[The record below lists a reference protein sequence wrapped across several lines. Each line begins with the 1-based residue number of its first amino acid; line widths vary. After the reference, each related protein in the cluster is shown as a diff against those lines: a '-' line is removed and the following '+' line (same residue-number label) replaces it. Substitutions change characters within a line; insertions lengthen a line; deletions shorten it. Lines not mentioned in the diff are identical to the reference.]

1 MYQVLARK
9 YRPRIFDEIIGQDA
23 IVQTLKNAVINDRL
37 SHAYIFTGTRGVGK
51 TSIAR
56 ILAKSI
62 NCENGPTVNPCGV
75 CSACVQIQ
83 NGSSVDVIEID
94 GASNTGVD
102 SVRELKENIIYSPQ
116 SLRFKIYIIDEVHM
130 LSNSA
135 FNALLKTLEE
145 PPAHAKFIF
154 ATTEIH
160 KVPETILSRCQRFN
174 FKRIPT
180 KIIFEKLKE
189 IAKAENI
196 NAIDENFMII
206 ASLADG
212 SLRDSLSIFDTVISY
227 FGNNIEE
234 DISGVLGLTSKSIT
248 SQLISSI
255 FNKDYE
261 GALKAVKEIYESGSD
276 LRQFMKQAA
285 HYIRN
290 IIIVK
295 LRYKDLIY
303 DLTDEEIKTIEPLAE
318 QKSLEEL
325 LDMLDV
331 MINADVKFQRISSPL
346 LMMELTIF
354 RLFNVPDKKNVT
366 ELILK
371 IDELKN
377 KTKHNYGTAESIKP
391 HTSIEIKPAEKQ
403 NIIINNRLNEGK
415 YVQAKPVERTTYNEQ
430 VEYAKPV
437 EHAETFERNELKKDS
452 GQLLEHEKLFEHF
465 SKMDEKLNEKEKTTK
480 PKNFQTASPITEE
493 RLQKDFQKDFAEK
506 TITDDKII
514 ESIKEVFGDSIKRID
529 KI

>member
-9 YRPRIFDEIIGQDA
+9 YRPGIFDEIIGQDA

-62 NCENGPTVNPCGV
+62 NCENGPTANPCGV
-75 CSACVQIQ
+75 CSACIQIQ

-180 KIIFEKLKE
+180 KIIFEKLKD

-196 NAIDENFMII
+196 NAADENLMII

-227 FGNNIEE
+227 FGNDIKE
-234 DISGVLGLTSKSIT
+234 DVSGVLGLTSKSIT
-248 SQLISSI
+248 SKLISSI
-255 FNKDYE
+255 FDKDYE
-261 GALKAVKEIYESGSD
+261 GSLKAVKEIYDSGAD

-325 LDMLDV
+325 LDMLDA

-371 IDELKN
+371 INELKN
-377 KTKHNYGTAESIKP
+377 QTKHNYGTAESIKP
-391 HTSIEIKPAEKQ
+391 YMPIETKSAEKQ
-403 NIIINNRLNEGK
+403 NTIINNRLNEER
-415 YVQAKPVERTTYNEQ
+415 YVQAKPVEAFKQIE
-430 VEYAKPV
+430 P
-437 EHAETFERNELKKDS
+437 KKDS
-452 GQLLEHEKLFEHF
+452 GQFFEHEKLFEHF
-465 SKMDEKLNEKEKTTK
+465 SKMDEKINEKEKITK
-480 PKNFQTASPITEE
+480 PKNFQTEE
-493 RLQKDFQKDFAEK
+493 LHQKDFQKDFPEK
-506 TITDDKII
+506 TITGDKII

>member
-62 NCENGPTVNPCGV
+62 NCENGPTANPCGV

-83 NGSSVDVIEID
+83 NGNSVDVIEID

-180 KIIFEKLKE
+180 KIIFEKLKD

-196 NAIDENFMII
+196 NAADENLMII

-227 FGNNIEE
+227 FGNDIKE
-234 DISGVLGLTSKSIT
+234 DVSGVLGLTSKSIT
-248 SQLISSI
+248 SKLVSSI
-255 FNKDYE
+255 FDKDYE
-261 GALKAVKEIYESGSD
+261 GALKAVKEIYDSGAD

-303 DLTDEEIKTIEPLAE
+303 DLTDEEIKAIGPLAE

-377 KTKHNYGTAESIKP
+377 QTKHSSGTAESLKP
-391 HTSIEIKPAEKQ
+391 HNIPIETKPAGKQNTIIYNRQNEERYAQAKPAEKF
-403 NIIINNRLNEGK
+403 
-415 YVQAKPVERTTYNEQ
+415 EQ
-430 VEYAKPV
+430 TEP
-437 EHAETFERNELKKDS
+437 KKDS

-465 SKMDEKLNEKEKTTK
+465 SKMDEKLNEKEKITK
-480 PKNFQTASPITEE
+480 PKNFQAEEPINEE
-493 RLQKDFQKDFAEK
+493 PHQKDFKKNFAEK
-506 TITDDKII
+506 TVTGDKII

>member
-9 YRPRIFDEIIGQDA
+9 YRPGIFDEIIGQDA

-62 NCENGPTVNPCGV
+62 NCENGPTANPCGV

-83 NGSSVDVIEID
+83 NGNSVDVIEID

-180 KIIFEKLKE
+180 KIIFEKLKD

-196 NAIDENFMII
+196 NAADENLMII

-227 FGNNIEE
+227 FGNDIKE
-234 DISGVLGLTSKSIT
+234 DVSGVLGLTSKSIT
-248 SQLISSI
+248 SKLVSSI

-261 GALKAVKEIYESGSD
+261 GALKAVKEIYDSGAD

-371 IDELKN
+371 IDALKDQ
-377 KTKHNYGTAESIKP
+377 TKHTPGTAESLKP
-391 HTSIEIKPAEKQ
+391 HNIITLETKSAEKQ
-403 NIIINNRLNEGK
+403 NTIINNRLNEER
-415 YVQAKPVERTTYNEQ
+415 YAHAKPAEPAEKFEQ
-430 VEYAKPV
+430 TEP
-437 EHAETFERNELKKDS
+437 KKDS

-465 SKMDEKLNEKEKTTK
+465 SKMDEKLNEKEKITK
-480 PKNFQTASPITEE
+480 PKNFQTEE
-493 RLQKDFQKDFAEK
+493 PAAEEPQQKDFQKNSAEK
-506 TITDDKII
+506 TVTGDKII

>member
-196 NAIDENFMII
+196 NATDENFMII

-354 RLFNVPDKKNVT
+354 
-366 ELILK
+366 
-371 IDELKN
+371 
-377 KTKHNYGTAESIKP
+377 
-391 HTSIEIKPAEKQ
+391 
-403 NIIINNRLNEGK
+403 
-415 YVQAKPVERTTYNEQ
+415 
-430 VEYAKPV
+430 
-437 EHAETFERNELKKDS
+437 
-452 GQLLEHEKLFEHF
+452 
-465 SKMDEKLNEKEKTTK
+465 
-480 PKNFQTASPITEE
+480 
-493 RLQKDFQKDFAEK
+493 
-506 TITDDKII
+506 
-514 ESIKEVFGDSIKRID
+514 
-529 KI
+529 